1 MSSTPGRAVRRALT
15 AIVPVTAL
23 LALTAC
29 GGDTTPAADASQA
42 AAAAADS
49 PGLAEAR
56 AAAEKY
62 SERPTRIPVTKPVGK
77 DIPTGKKI
85 DFILCGVQSCKDLA
99 DFFTAGAK
107 ELGWTV
113 KQIATQGTPE
123 SVQAA
128 YEQALRDKPDAVVA
142 SGFPRAVYAK
152 QLAQLKA
159 ADIPVIQ
166 SNADDVVGDGIS
178 LLKNGPMDVGVQGEM
193 IASWVVSDSSAKANA
208 VYFDLPAYTI
218 LKPVKMAFAA
228 KYKEWCEGCALDTVD
243 VPITSVGKDMPD
255 RVVSYL
261 RSHPKVTHVVFSLGL
276 LNVGVPAALKAAGIT
291 GKHIIVNVGDA
302 QSYQYIQGGQTDGA
316 MALNSHETAWIQV
329 DALARHFTGQSMA
342 VDQKALLPNMLVT
355 KDNLPSADGDF
366 PLVEDYQ
373 AQFKALWGLS

>member
-1 MSSTPGRAVRRALT
+1 MSSRPGRAVRRALT
-15 AIVPVTAL
+15 ATIPVTAL
-23 LALTAC
+23 LALSAC
-29 GGDTTPAADASQA
+29 GNDSTPAAGTSQ

-49 PGLAEAR
+49 PGLTAAR
-56 AAAEKY
+56 AALKTY
-62 SERPTRIPVTKPVGK
+62 SARPAQIPVSTPVGHK
-77 DIPTGKKI
+77 IPGGKQI

-99 DFFTAGAK
+99 DFTTAAAGQ
-107 ELGWTV
+107 LGWKV

-128 YEQALRDKPDAVVA
+128 YEQAVRDKPDAVIA

-159 ADIPVIQ
+159 AGIPVIQ
-166 SNADDVVGDGIS
+166 SNADDVAGDGIS
-178 LLKNGPMDVGVQGEM
+178 LLKNGPKDVAVQGEM
-193 IASWVVSDSSAKANA
+193 IASWVVADSGGKADT

-218 LKPVKMAFAA
+218 LKPVKDSFAA
-228 KYKEWCEGCALDTVD
+228 KYKQWCPTCGLDSVD
-243 VPITSVGKDMPD
+243 VPITAVGKDMPD

-276 LNVGVPAALKAAGIT
+276 LNVGVPAALKTAGIT
-291 GKHIIVNVGDA
+291 GKHIVVNVGDA
-302 QSYQYIQGGQTDGA
+302 QNYQYIQSGLTDGA
-316 MALNSHETAWIQV
+316 MALNSHELAWIQI
-329 DALARHFTGQSMA
+329 DALARHFTGQSMD
-342 VDQKALLPNMLVT
+342 VDQQAALPNMLVT

-366 PLVEDYQ
+366 PLVQDYQ

>member
-1 MSSTPGRAVRRALT
+1 MSSRPGRAVRRALT
-15 AIVPVTAL
+15 AIVPITTL
-23 LALTAC
+23 LTLAAC
-29 GGDTTPAADASQA
+29 GTDTTPAADSAKA
-42 AAAAADS
+42 TAADS
-49 PGLAEAR
+49 PGLTAAR
-56 AAAEKY
+56 AMVEKY
-62 SERPTRIPVTKPVGK
+62 SQRPDKIPVTQAVGK
-77 DIPTGKKI
+77 KIPKGKKI
-85 DFILCGVQSCKDLA
+85 DFILCGVQSCKDMA

-107 ELGWTV
+107 ELGWKV

-128 YEQALRDKPDAVVA
+128 YDQALRDDPDAVVS

-152 QLAQLKA
+152 QLAKLKKA
-159 ADIPVIQ
+159 GIPVIQ
-166 SNADDVVGDGIS
+166 SNADDVLGNGIS
-178 LLKNGPMDVGVQGEM
+178 LLKSGPEEVGVQGE
-193 IASWVVSDSSAKANA
+193 ILASWVVSNSGAKADT

-218 LKPVKMAFAA
+218 LKPVKDAFAA

-255 RVVSYL
+255 RVVSYV
-261 RSHPKVTHVVFSLGL
+261 RSHPKVTHIVFSLGL
-276 LNVGVPAALKAAGIT
+276 LNVGVPATLKTAGIT
-291 GKHIIVNVGDA
+291 GKHIAVNVGDP
-302 QSYQYIQGGQTDGA
+302 QNYQYVQSGLSDAAI
-316 MALNSHETAWIQV
+316 ALNLHETTWLQI

-342 VDQKALLPNMLVT
+342 VDQKATLPSLLVT

>member
-1 MSSTPGRAVRRALT
+1 MSSRPRRAARRALT

-23 LALTAC
+23 LALAGC
-29 GGDTTPAADASQA
+29 GSGTTPAADSAKA
-42 AAAAADS
+42 APDS
-49 PGLAEAR
+49 PGLTAAR
-56 AAAEKY
+56 TAMAKY
-62 SERPTRIPVTKPVGK
+62 SAHPDRIPVTQPVGRK
-77 DIPTGKKI
+77 IPAGKTV

-99 DFFTAGAK
+99 DFFTGAAGQ
-107 ELGWTV
+107 LGWKV

-128 YEQALRDKPDAVVA
+128 YEQAVRDKPDAVVA

-159 ADIPVIQ
+159 AGIPVIQ
-166 SNADDVVGDGIS
+166 SNADLVAGDGIS
-178 LLKNGPMDVGVQGEM
+178 LLKNGPKDVAVQGEM
-193 IASWVVSDSSAKANA
+193 IASWVVADSGGKADT

-218 LKPVKMAFAA
+218 LKPVKDSFAT
-228 KYKEWCEGCALDTVD
+228 KYKQWCPTCGLDSVD
-243 VPITSVGKDMPD
+243 VPITAVGKDMPD

-276 LNVGVPAALKAAGIT
+276 LNVGVPAALKTAGIT
-291 GKHIIVNVGDA
+291 GKHIVVNVGDA
-302 QSYQYIQGGQTDGA
+302 QNYQYIQSGLTDGA
-316 MALNSHETAWIQV
+316 MALNSHELAWIQI
-329 DALARHFTGQSMA
+329 DALARHFTGQSMD
-342 VDQKALLPNMLVT
+342 VDQQAALPNMLVT

-366 PLVEDYQ
+366 PLVQDYQ

>member
-1 MSSTPGRAVRRALT
+1 MSSRPGRAVRRALT

-23 LALTAC
+23 LTLTAC
-29 GGDTTPAADASQA
+29 GSGTTPAADSSQA
-42 AAAAADS
+42 AAPGS
-49 PGLAEAR
+49 PGLTAAR
-56 AAAEKY
+56 AALKTYAQ
-62 SERPTRIPVTKPVGK
+62 RPAAISVTQPVGK
-77 DIPTGKKI
+77 KIPKGKKI

-99 DFFTAGAK
+99 DFFTGAAGQ
-107 ELGWTV
+107 LGWKV

-128 YEQALRDKPDAVVA
+128 YEQAVRDKPDAVVA

-159 ADIPVIQ
+159 AGIPVIQ

-178 LLKNGPMDVGVQGEM
+178 LLKNGPKDVGVQGRM
-193 IASWVVSDSSAKANA
+193 LASWVVSNSGAQANT

-218 LKPVKMAFAA
+218 LKPVKDSFAA
-228 KYKEWCEGCALDTVD
+228 NYKEWCAGCALDNVD
-243 VPITSVGKDMPD
+243 VPITAVGKDMPD

-276 LNVGVPAALKAAGIT
+276 LNVGVPAALKTAGLT
-291 GKHIIVNVGDA
+291 GKHIVVNVGDA
-302 QSYQYIQGGQTDGA
+302 QNYQYIQSGLTDGA
-316 MALNSHETAWIQV
+316 MALNSHETAWLQV

-342 VDQKALLPNMLVT
+342 VDQKAALPNMLVT

-366 PLVEDYQ
+366 PIVESYQ
-373 AQFKALWGLS
+373 KQFKALWGLS

>member
-23 LALTAC
+23 LTLTAC
-29 GGDTTPAADASQA
+29 GSDSTPAAGTSQA
-42 AAAAADS
+42 AAPGS
-49 PGLAEAR
+49 PGLTAAR
-56 AAAEKY
+56 AALQKY
-62 SERPTRIPVTKPVGK
+62 SERPASISVTQPVGK
-77 DIPTGKKI
+77 KIPKGKEI

-99 DFFTAGAK
+99 DFFTEGAE
-107 ELGWTV
+107 ELGWKV

-128 YEQALRDKPDAVVA
+128 YEQVLRDKPDAVVA

-152 QLAQLKA
+152 QLARLKA

-166 SNADDVVGDGIS
+166 SNADDVVGDGVS
-178 LLKNGPMDVGVQGEM
+178 LLKNGPKDVGVQGEM
-193 IASWVVSDSSAKANA
+193 LASWVVSDSGAEANT
-208 VYFDLPAYTI
+208 VYFDLPAYSI
-218 LKPVKMAFAA
+218 LKPVKDSFAA
-228 KYKEWCEGCALDTVD
+228 KYREWCAGCALDNVD
-243 VPITSVGKDMPD
+243 VPITAVGKDMPD

-276 LNVGVPAALKAAGIT
+276 LNVGVPAALKTAGVT
-291 GKHIIVNVGDA
+291 GKHLVVNVGDA
-302 QSYQYIQGGQTDGA
+302 QNYQYIQSGLSDGA

-329 DALARHFTGQSMA
+329 DALARHFTGQSMD
-342 VDQKALLPNMLVT
+342 VDQRAELPNMLVT
-355 KDNLPSADGDF
+355 KGNLPSADGDF
-366 PLVEDYQ
+366 PIVEDYQ

>member
-1 MSSTPGRAVRRALT
+1 MSPRPGRALRRALT

-23 LALTAC
+23 LTLAAC
-29 GGDTTPAADASQA
+29 GTDTTPTADTAQA
-42 AAAAADS
+42 AGADS
-49 PGLAEAR
+49 AGLTAAR
-56 AAAEKY
+56 AAMTKY
-62 SERPTRIPVTKPVGK
+62 SARPSQIPVTEPVGK
-77 DIPTGKKI
+77 KIPTGKKI

-107 ELGWTV
+107 ELGWDV

-152 QLAQLKA
+152 QLAQLKQA
-159 ADIPVIQ
+159 GIPVVQ
-166 SNADDVVGDGIS
+166 SNADDVAGDGIS
-178 LLKNGPMDVGVQGEM
+178 LLKNGPKDVAVQGEM
-193 IASWVVSDSSAKANA
+193 LASWVVSDSGAKADT

-218 LKPVKMAFAA
+218 LKPVKDTFAA
-228 KYKEWCEGCALDTVD
+228 KYKQWCEGCALDTVD
-243 VPITSVGKDMPD
+243 VPITAIGKDMPD
-255 RVVSYL
+255 RVVSYV
-261 RSHPKVTHVVFSLGL
+261 RSHPKVTHIVFSLGL
-276 LNVGVPAALKAAGIT
+276 LNVGVPAALKTAGIT
-291 GKHIIVNVGDA
+291 GKHIAVNVGDA
-302 QSYQYIQGGQTDGA
+302 QNYQYIEGGLSDAA
-316 MALNSHETAWIQV
+316 MALNSHEAAWLQV

-342 VDQKALLPNMLVT
+342 VDQEAVLPNMLIT
-355 KDNLPSADGDF
+355 GKDNLPSADGDF

>member
-1 MSSTPGRAVRRALT
+1 MSSRPRSAVRRALT

-29 GGDTTPAADASQA
+29 GGDATPATGASQA
-42 AAAAADS
+42 AAANS
-49 PGLAEAR
+49 PGLAAAR
-56 AAAEKY
+56 EAAEMY
-62 SERPTRIPVTKPVGK
+62 SDRPARIPITKPVGK
-77 DIPTGKKI
+77 EIPKGKQI

-99 DFFTAGAK
+99 DFFTAAAE

-113 KQIATQGTPE
+113 KQIPTQGTPE

-128 YEQALRDKPDAVVA
+128 YEQAVRDKPDAVVA

-152 QLAQLKA
+152 QLARLKA

-178 LLKNGPMDVGVQGEM
+178 LLKNGPKDVGVQGEM
-193 IASWVVSDSSAKANA
+193 LASWVVSDSGAKANT
-208 VYFDLPAYTI
+208 VYFELPAYTI
-218 LKPVKMAFAA
+218 LKPVKEGFAA
-228 KYKEWCEGCALDTVD
+228 KYEQWCQSCALDTVE
-243 VPITSVGKDMPD
+243 VPITAVGKDMPD

-276 LNVGVPAALKAAGIT
+276 LNVGVPAALKTAGIT
-291 GKHIIVNVGDA
+291 GKHIVVNVGDA
-302 QSYQYIQGGQTDGA
+302 QNYQYIQSGLTDGA
-316 MALNSHETAWIQV
+316 MALNSHETAWLQA
-329 DALARHFTGQSMA
+329 DALARHFTGQSMDVAQEA
-342 VDQKALLPNMLVT
+342 VLPNMLVT

-366 PLVEDYQ
+366 PLIEDYE

>member
-1 MSSTPGRAVRRALT
+1 MSSRPARAVRRALT
-15 AIVPVTAL
+15 AIIPVTAL

-29 GGDTTPAADASQA
+29 GTDATPAAADVSQA
-42 AAAAADS
+42 PASDS
-49 PGLAEAR
+49 PGLAAAR
-56 AAAEKY
+56 AAVAKY
-62 SERPTRIPVTKPVGK
+62 SERPARIPVTEPVGK
-77 DIPTGKKI
+77 KIPEGKKI

-99 DFFTAGAK
+99 DFFTAAAE

-113 KQIATQGTPE
+113 NQIATQGTPE

-152 QLAQLKA
+152 QLARLKA
-159 ADIPVIQ
+159 AGIPVIQ

-178 LLKNGPMDVGVQGEM
+178 LLKNGPKDVGIQGEM
-193 IASWVVSDSSAKANA
+193 IASWVVSDSGAKADT

-218 LKPVKMAFAA
+218 LKPVKDGFAA
-228 KYKEWCEGCALDTVD
+228 KYQQWCEGCALDSVD
-243 VPITSVGKDMPD
+243 VPITAVGKDMPD

-276 LNVGVPAALKAAGIT
+276 LNVGVPAALKTAGIT
-291 GKHIIVNVGDA
+291 GKHLVVNVGDA
-302 QSYQYIQGGQTDGA
+302 QSYQYIQGGLTDGA
-316 MALNSHETAWIQV
+316 MALNSHETAWLQA
-329 DALARHFTGQSMA
+329 DALARHFTGQSMD
-342 VDQKALLPNMLVT
+342 VDQKAVLPNMLVT

>member
-1 MSSTPGRAVRRALT
+1 MSSRPRSAVRRALT
-15 AIVPVTAL
+15 ATVPVTAL

-29 GGDTTPAADASQA
+29 GGDATPAAGASQA
-42 AAAAADS
+42 AAANS
-49 PGLAEAR
+49 PGLAAAR
-56 AAAEKY
+56 EAAEMY
-62 SERPTRIPVTKPVGK
+62 ADRPARIPVTEPVGK
-77 DIPTGKKI
+77 EIPKGKQI

-99 DFFTAGAK
+99 DFFTAAAE

-113 KQIATQGTPE
+113 KQIPTQGTPE

-128 YEQALRDKPDAVVA
+128 YEQAVRDKPDAVVA

-178 LLKNGPMDVGVQGEM
+178 LLKNGPKDVGVQGEM
-193 IASWVVSDSSAKANA
+193 IASWVVSDSGAKANT

-218 LKPVKMAFAA
+218 LKPVKEGFAA
-228 KYKEWCEGCALDTVD
+228 KYEQWCESCALDSVD

-276 LNVGVPAALKAAGIT
+276 LNVGVPAALKTAGIT
-291 GKHIIVNVGDA
+291 GKHIVVNVGDA
-302 QSYQYIQGGQTDGA
+302 QNYQYIQSGLTDGA
-316 MALNSHETAWIQV
+316 MALNSHETAWLQA
-329 DALARHFTGQSMA
+329 DALARHFTGQSMDVAQQA
-342 VDQKALLPNMLVT
+342 VLPNMLVT

-366 PLVEDYQ
+366 PLIEDYE